1 MIKTADIIHYLNEQI
16 PETWQEDY
24 DNSGLLCG
32 NTEECCNGIFLCLDI
47 DINNLKKAKNLGCNL
62 IISHHPLVFKSIKR
76 FLPKD
81 NPTEAL
87 LYAIEN
93 NMTIY
98 SMHTNLDAAQT
109 GLNTMLAQ
117 IIGLQDFTSFDKNAG
132 EKGFFGIGGTGI
144 LPKKM
149 NYSSFLLDIKTKLNI
164 HNIRYV
170 PGKEK
175 ILQSVALCTGS
186 GGELLEKAIEAGAD
200 CYLTSDIKYHTFL
213 EADGRI
219 LLADIGHFESESI
232 AKKCLANLISKKFC
246 NFVPLFC
253 DDSPNKIK
261 NI

>member
-1 MIKTADIIHYLNEQI
+1 MTKIADIICYLNEQI
-16 PETWQEDY
+16 PEAWQEEY

-32 NTEECCNGIFLCLDI
+32 NTEQCCNGIFVCLDI
-47 DINNLKKAKNLGCNL
+47 DINNLKKAKNLDCNL
-62 IISHHPLVFKSIKR
+62 VISHHPLVFKSIKR

-81 NPTEAL
+81 NSSEAL
-87 LYAIEN
+87 LYAIAN
-93 NMTIY
+93 NIIIY

-117 IIGLQDFTSFDKNAG
+117 SFGLQNFTSFDTNVG
-132 EKGFFGIGGTGI
+132 EEGFFGIGGMGI

-149 NYSSFLLDIKTKLNI
+149 DYISFLLDIKNKLKI

-170 PGKEK
+170 NGKEEM
-175 ILQSVALCTGS
+175 LQRIALCTGS

-213 EADGRI
+213 EANGRI

-232 AKKCLANLISKKFC
+232 AKRCLANLISKKFC